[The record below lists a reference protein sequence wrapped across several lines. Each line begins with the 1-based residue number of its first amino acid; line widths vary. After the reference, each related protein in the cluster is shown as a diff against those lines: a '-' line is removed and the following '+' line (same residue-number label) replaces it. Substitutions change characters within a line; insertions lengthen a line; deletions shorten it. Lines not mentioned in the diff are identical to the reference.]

1 MISIVFVEDENTLI
15 GATKTARDGRDI
27 VRVSKFLDRAAIK
40 LFIWGLYEDFL
51 FRLSFN

>member
-27 VRVSKFLDRAAIK
+27 VRVSEFLDRAAIK
-40 LFIWGLYEDFL
+40 LFIWGLEGDLL
-51 FRLSFN
+51 F